1 MYKLKHQARS
11 SIWLIPFLGLLGGLG
26 LAVLTIAID
35 RAHHYGLVSHAVT
48 GTPAD
53 VQTILS
59 TAATA
64 LVTLTSVV
72 LSLTLVAVQ
81 LAMAQFSPRIVG
93 ALLNDRPSQAAIAL
107 FTGTF
112 SYTMLVTREVND
124 KTGAVPG
131 LSVLISY
138 ALILGSVLALV
149 LFVHHAGQGIRAS
162 GLIDL
167 VGDRTR
173 DQLEARYPRR
183 HANAP
188 PPPDGREVLTSP
200 APGNVVHVDYNRLVA
215 IARQAGA
222 RLELLVTM
230 GDFVPGGA
238 PLFRVSGTLSEKQCR
253 QVLGCVLL
261 GPERTHDDDP
271 SYGIR
276 KLADIAERSIASSPF
291 EDPSTAVM
299 ALHRLHDCLRILA
312 GRQIPPGRWCD
323 ADGQLRLTMRTLDWD
338 GYVRLAFDEIR
349 LAGAGSPQVA
359 RRLRAALEDLRTVV
373 PPGRRAALDRQLEL
387 LSAAVNRQYHDDR
400 DRLAALTSDNEG
412 IGSGPDVVMP
422 DGQRNHAR
430 AGTR

>member
-1 MYKLKHQARS
+1 MYRLKHHVRTR
-11 SIWLIPFLGLLGGLG
+11 IWLIPLLGLLGGLG

-35 RAHHYGLVSHAVT
+35 RAHHYALVSHAVT

-64 LVTLTSVV
+64 LITLTSVV

-81 LAMAQFSPRIVG
+81 LAMGQFSPRIVG
-93 ALLNDRPSQAAIAL
+93 ALLNDRLSQAAIAL
-107 FTGTF
+107 FAGTF

-131 LSVLISY
+131 LSVLVSY
-138 ALILGSVLALV
+138 ALILGSVLTLV

-173 DQLEARYPRR
+173 DQIEALCPHR
-183 HANAP
+183 HADAP
-188 PPPDGREVLTSP
+188 PRPDGREVLASP
-200 APGNVVHVDYNRLVA
+200 APGNVVHVDYDRLVA

-222 RLELLVTM
+222 RLELLVMM

-238 PLFRVSGTLSEKQCR
+238 PLFRVAGILSAKQCR
-253 QVLGCVLL
+253 RVLGCVLL

-276 KLADIAERSIASSPF
+276 KLVDIAERSIASSPF
-291 EDPSTAVM
+291 VDPSTTVM

-312 GRQIPPGRWCD
+312 GREIPPGRRYD
-323 ADGQLRLTMRTLDWD
+323 ADGQLRLTMRVLDWD

-359 RRLRAALEDLRTVV
+359 RRLRAALEDLKTVA
-373 PPGRRAALDRQLEL
+373 PHARRLALDRQLDL
-387 LSAAVNRQYHDDR
+387 LGAAIIRQYHDGR
-400 DRLAALTSDNEG
+400 DRRAALTPDNEG
-412 IGSGPDVVMP
+412 IGSGPDVVMS
-422 DGQRNHAR
+422 DGQQNSSL
-430 AGTR
+430 GP

>member
-1 MYKLKHQARS
+1 MYRLKHQARS
-11 SIWLIPFLGLLGGLG
+11 SIWLIPSLGLLGGLG

-48 GTPAD
+48 GTSAD

-81 LAMAQFSPRIVG
+81 LAMGQFSPRIVG

-149 LFVHHAGQGIRAS
+149 LFVHHAGQGIRVS

-173 DQLEARYPRR
+173 EQLEARYPRR
-183 HANAP
+183 HADAP
-188 PPPDGREVLTSP
+188 PPPDGREVLASL
-200 APGNVVHVDYNRLVA
+200 APGNVVHVDYDRLVA

-222 RLELLVTM
+222 RLEFLVTM

-291 EDPSTAVM
+291 EDPSTTVM

-312 GRQIPPGRWCD
+312 GRQIPPGQRCD
-323 ADGQLRLTMRTLDWD
+323 ADGQLRLTMRVLDWD

-373 PPGRRAALDRQLEL
+373 PPSRRAALDRQLDL
-387 LSAAVNRQYHDDR
+387 LSAAVTRQYHDGR
-400 DRLAALTSDNEG
+400 DRRAALTSDNEG

-422 DGQRNHAR
+422 DVQRNSAS

>member
-1 MYKLKHQARS
+1 MYRLKHQARS

-35 RAHHYGLVSHAVT
+35 RAHHYGLVSQAVT
-48 GTPAD
+48 GTPSD

-59 TAATA
+59 TAASA

-81 LAMAQFSPRIVG
+81 LAMGQFSPRIVG
-93 ALLNDRPSQAAIAL
+93 ALLSDRPSQAAIAL
-107 FTGTF
+107 FTGSF
-112 SYTMLVTREVND
+112 SYAMLVMREVND

-131 LSVLISY
+131 LSVLVSY
-138 ALILGSVLALV
+138 GLILGSVLALV
-149 LFVHHAGQGIRAS
+149 LFVHHAGQGIRVS

-173 DQLEARYPRR
+173 EQLETRFPCR
-183 HANAP
+183 HASAP
-188 PPPDGREVLTSP
+188 PPPDGREVLASP
-200 APGNVVHVDYNRLVA
+200 GPGNVVHVDYDRLVA
-215 IARQAGA
+215 IAQQAGA

-238 PLFRVSGTLSEKQCR
+238 PLFRVSGTLPDKQGR

-291 EDPSTAVM
+291 EDPTTTVM

-349 LAGAGSPQVA
+349 LAGAGSPQVT

-373 PPGRRAALDRQLEL
+373 PPGRRPALDRQLDL
-387 LSAAVNRQYHDDR
+387 LSAAVTRQYQDAQDR
-400 DRLAALTSDNEG
+400 RAALTADNEG

-422 DGQRNHAR
+422 DGQQNHAST
-430 AGTR
+430 GTR